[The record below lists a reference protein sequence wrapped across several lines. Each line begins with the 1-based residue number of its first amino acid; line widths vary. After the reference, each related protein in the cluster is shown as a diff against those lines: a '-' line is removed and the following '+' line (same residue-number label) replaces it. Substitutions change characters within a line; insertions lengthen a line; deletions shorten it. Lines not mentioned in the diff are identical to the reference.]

1 MRTLGRTSE
10 IKRRHQTT
18 TSKDVKKTTTM
29 APKAKKWKWKAS
41 LAKEELR
48 KAIVDG
54 WVTDEMSL
62 DEIFLTVA
70 ELALTNRTKLSS
82 RLAAV
87 RKQIIDDAGAAASD
101 EAAMAHDRALFPAPT
116 HNYRGEP
123 RWEGSVAQSFL
134 RLDVSSGKHLA
145 MDPKKF
151 YESRIE
157 YTRDYSLVT
166 IRQHIYQEIKFV
178 KFCRFRND
186 KAKTQFREL

>member
-1 MRTLGRTSE
+1 
-10 IKRRHQTT
+10 
-18 TSKDVKKTTTM
+18 M
-29 APKAKKWKWKAS
+29 APKAKKWTWKAS

-48 KAIVDG
+48 RAIVDG
-54 WVTDEMSL
+54 SVADDMSL

-70 ELALTNRTKLSS
+70 ELALTDRTKLSS
-82 RLAAV
+82 RLTAL
-87 RKQIIDDAGAAASD
+87 RNQIIADAGAAASD

-123 RWEGSVAQSFL
+123 RWQGSAAQTLL
-134 RLDVSSGKHLA
+134 RLDVSTGKHLA

-166 IRQHIYQEIKFV
+166 IRQHIYQEV
-178 KFCRFRND
+178 KFSKYCTFRND